1 MAQGVWLFLAFA
13 AVLVFPSSNLELFD
27 GLPFSRLPEFA
38 ALGLAVSFLLF
49 PGLRSGQ
56 RDFWKRRRI
65 PAAFLWIVTG
75 AVLALKIV
83 LFASG
88 AYSGFAGCYAS
99 PAEPTAITHEDLP
112 ARTCEL
118 SYENPFGRFGATR
131 IDGAIRF
138 LPDNWNLVFLNTDR
152 YNYFEWEPGN
162 ILRTRMPI
170 VAEWSGTPD
179 LPSGAP
185 VVIEYVGQGSV
196 TWGDLRVDLPPA
208 YAAAATVTVAAPRAA
223 APLRIRYAFDD
234 GSRSGQDPSA
244 WGPRAS
250 IVVSAGGSPLR
261 AQPPALGW
269 RILAWLADGW
279 ILLWLLSCLPA
290 LWRAVRSDRWILVF
304 AAAGLGAFS
313 VLPAA
318 ALVRTGG
325 LIAVLALIFLL
336 RILVRPLRPE
346 SVCLIVLAAA
356 GAILRVGSS
365 GTAAVLLRSAGNDAL
380 QYESQAYSILATG
393 SLRGGESVFA
403 YIPAYRYVK
412 FLEHALFG
420 DGNLLFSAVALALF
434 FGGAFALFSGMERRS
449 LPWVRRLLL
458 AILGGGLIF
467 LGGYYVASV
476 IREGL
481 SEYDTWIL
489 LLWSL
494 PPLYASA
501 SAAGLLAGMAASGIN
516 YVLRPNQLLGILWTL
531 ALAVRGAWNR
541 FRKTILLAVGFILLI
556 TLLPLVHN
564 LYFGGQWV
572 ISATSG
578 GMSVNLILM
587 PATWLAFLRGDPAA
601 GEIVRQ
607 QLGMLFLITDAPRS
621 QWPTLAVL
629 GVFLLVWI
637 PVAAHAA
644 LRRKTADLAWLALP
658 VFYLVIHLLYNV
670 STYYPRHIVAGYLA
684 MAVTA
689 ALALIHGWKP
699 SPAAAG
705 AGVELPRT

>member
-27 GLPFSRLPEFA
+27 GLPVSRLAEFA
-38 ALGLAVSFLLF
+38 ALGLAVLFLLF
-49 PGLRSGQ
+49 PGLRSAQ
-56 RDFWKRRRI
+56 REFWKRCGV
-65 PAAFLWIVTG
+65 PAAALWMLLGT
-75 AVLALKIV
+75 VLAVKIA

-88 AYSGFAGCYAS
+88 QHSGFAGCYAS

-112 ARTCEL
+112 PRACER
-118 SYENPFGRFGATR
+118 SYENLFGRYEATR
-131 IDGAIRF
+131 IDEAIRF
-138 LPDNWNLVFLNTDR
+138 LPDSWNLAFLNSDR
-152 YNYFEWEPGN
+152 YNYYEWEPGN
-162 ILRTRMPI
+162 ILRPRIPI
-170 VAEWSGTPD
+170 TAEWSGTPD
-179 LPSGAP
+179 LPSGEP
-185 VVIEYVGQGSV
+185 VVIEYVGEGSV
-196 TWGDLRVDLPPA
+196 TWGEVRVDLPPA
-208 YAAAATVTVAAPRAA
+208 YAAANTVTVAAPGGP

-261 AQPPALGW
+261 ARPPALGW
-269 RILAWLADGW
+269 RILAWLADGS
-279 ILLWLLSCLPA
+279 ILLWLLFCLPA
-290 LWRAVRSDRWILVF
+290 LWPAIRSDRWLLVL
-304 AAAGLGAFS
+304 AAAGLGAFM

-318 ALVRTGG
+318 ALIRTGG
-325 LIAVLALIFLL
+325 LIAVLAGIFLL
-336 RILVRPLRPE
+336 HLLARPLRAE
-346 SVCLIVLAAA
+346 SVCLVVLAAA
-356 GAILRVGSS
+356 VALFRVGSS

-403 YIPAYRYVK
+403 YIPAYRYIK
-412 FLEHALFG
+412 FLEHSLFG
-420 DGNLLFSAVALALF
+420 DGNLLFSAVQLALF
-434 FGGAFALFSGMERRS
+434 LGGAFYLFRDAAGRG
-449 LPWVRRLLL
+449 LPIVRKILL
-458 AILGGGLIF
+458 AILGAGLIC
-467 LGGYYVASV
+467 LGGYYVAAV

-481 SEYDTWIL
+481 SEYDTWTL

-494 PPLYASA
+494 PPLYASV
-501 SAAGLLAGMAASGIN
+501 SAAGVLAGMLATGFNFI
-516 YVLRPNQLLGILWTL
+516 LRPNQLLGILWTL
-531 ALAVRGAWNR
+531 VLAIRKAWGR
-541 FRKTILLAVGFILLI
+541 FRKTVLLACGLLLVI

-572 ISATSG
+572 VSATSG

-587 PATWLAFLRGDPAA
+587 PATWLSFLRGDPAA
-601 GEIVRQ
+601 AETVRQ

-629 GVFLLVWI
+629 GAFLLVWM
-637 PVAAHAA
+637 PVAARSA
-644 LRRKTADLAWLALP
+644 LRRRTAELAWLAIPL
-658 VFYLVIHLLYNV
+658 FYLAIHLLYNV
-670 STYYPRHIVAGYLA
+670 STYFPRHIVAGYLA

-689 ALALIHGWKP
+689 ALALIHGWGP